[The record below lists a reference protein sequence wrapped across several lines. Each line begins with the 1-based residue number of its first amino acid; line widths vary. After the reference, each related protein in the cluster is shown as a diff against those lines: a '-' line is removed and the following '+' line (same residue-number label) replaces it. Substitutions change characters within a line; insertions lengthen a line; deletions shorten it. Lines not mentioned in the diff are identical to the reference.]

1 MKVLYAALLLNV
13 ESTAA
18 FAAGNQFGRDQSY
31 ANTRNVLLRA
41 PAGLSLSLSSNKK
54 HENIVPSLTQL
65 NERQSTELNFSSY
78 TLPDTSDP
86 FSILNLESTVKDL
99 KEIKIAYRKMV
110 VKYHPDTITNAS
122 STDEERHIANE
133 EFARR
138 TQCCICNSQWK
149 VSRSIHCKGW

>member
-31 ANTRNVLLRA
+31 ANTRNVLLCA

-54 HENIVPSLTQL
+54 HENIVPSLTQI

-78 TLPDTSDP
+78 ACLRYCNNSTYYTEKLPGKYLS
-86 FSILNLESTVKDL
+86 VK
-99 KEIKIAYRKMV
+99 
-110 VKYHPDTITNAS
+110 KY
-122 STDEERHIANE
+122 
-133 EFARR
+133 
-138 TQCCICNSQWK
+138 
-149 VSRSIHCKGW
+149 

>member
-54 HENIVPSLTQL
+54 HENIVPSLTQI
-65 NERQSTELNFSSY
+65 NERQSTELN
-78 TLPDTSDP
+78 
-86 FSILNLESTVKDL
+86 
-99 KEIKIAYRKMV
+99 
-110 VKYHPDTITNAS
+110 
-122 STDEERHIANE
+122 
-133 EFARR
+133 
-138 TQCCICNSQWK
+138 
-149 VSRSIHCKGW
+149 